1 MSDAYQ
7 GAQDAEFRSQRAV
20 MERLLPLAVEQAMM
34 SPCAKSKRG
43 ALLVDAGGWT
53 GTNRGV
59 VIGKGFNAP
68 PGRHK
73 CDGSDACRAACGR
86 ICEHAE
92 AAAIRNA
99 MRYPSVGYGL
109 GCDGLHMLH
118 VKAVEGAAV
127 TSGPPS
133 CEKCSVT
140 MLAHKVSVMWLLR
153 PWGLAAYAMDDFH
166 AETLDNLHLPV
177 IR

>member
-1 MSDAYQ
+1 M
-7 GAQDAEFRSQRAV
+7 
-20 MERLLPLAVEQAMM
+20 
-34 SPCAKSKRG
+34 
-43 ALLVDAGGWT
+43 
-53 GTNRGV
+53 
-59 VIGKGFNAP
+59 
-68 PGRHK
+68 
-73 CDGSDACRAACGR
+73 
-86 ICEHAE
+86 
-92 AAAIRNA
+92 
-99 MRYPSVGYGL
+99 GYGL